1 MFALLFSY
9 FNNKVSQI
17 AIEYLDFAVEG
28 LHCLK
33 FFDYKDRSVRR
44 GALWRKSFFFLRN
57 ATGHYQRI

>member
-1 MFALLFSY
+1 MLALLFSY

-44 GALWRKSFFFLRN
+44 GRKS
-57 ATGHYQRI
+57 